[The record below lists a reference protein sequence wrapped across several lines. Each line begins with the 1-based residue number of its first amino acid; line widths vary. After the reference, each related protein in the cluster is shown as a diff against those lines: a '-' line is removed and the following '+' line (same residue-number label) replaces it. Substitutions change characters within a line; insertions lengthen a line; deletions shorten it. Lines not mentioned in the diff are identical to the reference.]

1 MGHYVHACACRS
13 KPPRVEALILL
24 LWPHTCRFLNLASA
38 TASQVDPRIPHAWIL
53 EVAWGD
59 FAVALLA
66 LIAIAALRSGSR
78 TGVALAWSTTVL
90 GLADFC
96 NSFGQGLLLGV
107 PNLPLRAVWYIAAGL
122 VPPLFVAHVMAV
134 RLLVKREA

>member
-1 MGHYVHACACRS
+1 
-13 KPPRVEALILL
+13 
-24 LWPHTCRFLNLASA
+24 
-38 TASQVDPRIPHAWIL
+38 VDPRIPHAWIL

-59 FAVALLA
+59 FAGALLA